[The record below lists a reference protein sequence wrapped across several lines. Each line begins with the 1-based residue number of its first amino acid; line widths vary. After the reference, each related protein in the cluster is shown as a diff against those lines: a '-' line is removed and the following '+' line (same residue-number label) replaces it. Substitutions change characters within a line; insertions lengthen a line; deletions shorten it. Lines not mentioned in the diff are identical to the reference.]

1 MEAHW
6 TGASSDKL
14 LDGLKFTPPSS
25 TNNYVLENRPVNY
38 FPESGNTFD
47 ALSSKVIRFRLAD
60 QGFLESSSLRLRFTI
75 INQNAANLTPIATP
89 LSMFRRARLFASGQL
104 VEDITELANQA
115 TLRDRLLPMSR
126 RVNNSI
132 EARPTTTDETFSA
145 IPQHAKRRVICN
157 IPFGVLNQPSWLP
170 SHLISGGLVIE
181 LGLLKQTLL
190 LQKAAQTGS
199 RRTSACWE
207 RFARSTL
214 RWPIAMHITR

>member
-1 MEAHW
+1 MG

-14 LDGLKFTPPSS
+14 LDGLKFTPPDS
-25 TNNYVLENRPVNY
+25 TSNYVLENGPVNY

-115 TLRDRLLPMSR
+115 TLRDRLLPMAR
-126 RVNNSI
+126 RVDNSI
-132 EARPTTTDETFSA
+132 ENYALT
-145 IPQHAKRRVICN
+145 AKGPIN
-157 IPFGVLNQPSWLP
+157 
-170 SHLISGGLVIE
+170 SGIYA
-181 LGLLKQTLL
+181 KQRDLHS
-190 LQKAAQTGS
+190 GD
-199 RRTSACWE
+199 
-207 RFARSTL
+207 L
-214 RWPIAMHITR
+214 RA

>member
-1 MEAHW
+1 MEAHL

-14 LDGLKFTPPSS
+14 LDGLKFTPPDS
-25 TNNYVLENRPVNY
+25 TSNYVLENRPVNY
-38 FPESGNTFD
+38 FPESGITFG

-132 EARPTTTDETFSA
+132 EA
-145 IPQHAKRRVICN
+145 
-157 IPFGVLNQPSWLP
+157 QPSIQTPRLMGP
-170 SHLISGGLVIE
+170 LVP
-181 LGLLKQTLL
+181 T
-190 LQKAAQTGS
+190 
-199 RRTSACWE
+199 RSAG
-207 RFARSTL
+207 
-214 RWPIAMHITR
+214 